1 MTKRRLRLS
10 TSLVLVAWLLLS
22 SPDPSWY
29 GFSQT
34 VVADGITVLNTGAE
48 HRFAQDLTFTLQ
60 ATSEAEIT
68 KVYLFFQVEGG
79 DQTESQVITFDPAT
93 EIDISYA
100 HDLRRSPLPP
110 FALVTYW
117 WQIEDAAGGSL
128 NTASKPSNHEYEDNR
143 FEWENLSA
151 DGITTVHWIVGN
163 GDPVFGQAALD
174 IALASL
180 EEINAELNAPVPESM
195 DIYIYNTQPNLDAA
209 MALTGRLWVVG
220 QAHPE
225 LGVIIVAIPF
235 DSEGGYKWRMRRY
248 IPHEITHLLVYEAVT
263 APKYRYVPEWLDEG
277 LATANEQL
285 PTPEHALILEEAR
298 AQGQLIPLEDL
309 CNPFSPNPQKAFLAY
324 AQNGSLVSFIRE
336 QYGAGGIRGLLNAY
350 ANGASCSSGVQEALD
365 TSLADLEAA
374 WRSSLEGN
382 QPVDPTTRIEQM
394 GRIKEAGLWLGLWL
408 LGVLVAVPMIGGLRR
423 KE

>member
-10 TSLVLVAWLLLS
+10 TSLVLIVWLLLS
-22 SPDPSWY
+22 PLDLSQY

-34 VVADGITVLNTGAE
+34 VAADGITILNTGAE

-60 ATSEAEIT
+60 ARSEAEIT
-68 KVYLFFQVEGG
+68 QVYLFFQVEGS
-79 DQTESQVITFDPAT
+79 DQTESQAITFDPAT
-93 EIDISYA
+93 EVDISYV

-110 FALVTYW
+110 FAPVTYW
-117 WQIEDAAGGSL
+117 WQIEDTAGGSL
-128 NTASKPSNHEYEDNR
+128 NTASEPSHHEYTDNR
-143 FEWENLSA
+143 FEWE
-151 DGITTVHWIVGN
+151 DQGTGGITVHWIVGD
-163 GDPVFGQAALD
+163 GDPIFGQAALD
-174 IALASL
+174 IAAASL
-180 EEINAELNAPVPESM
+180 EEINAELDAPVPESI

-209 MALTGRLWVVG
+209 MALTGRPWVVG

-248 IPHEITHLLVYEAVT
+248 IPHEITHLLVYNAAT

-298 AQGQLIPLEDL
+298 TQGKLLPLEDL
-309 CNPFSPNPQKAFLAY
+309 CNTFSPNPQVAFLAY
-324 AQNGSLVSFIRE
+324 AQSGSLVSFIRE
-336 QYGAGGIRGLLNAY
+336 RYGAPGIRGLLNAY
-350 ANGASCSSGVQEALD
+350 ASGASCSSGVQEALN
-365 TSLADLEAA
+365 TSLADLEVA
-374 WRSSLEGN
+374 WRSSLEGDH
-382 QPVDPTTRIEQM
+382 PVDPTTQ
-394 GRIKEAGLWLGLWL
+394 AGQTDQISQAGIWLGLWL
-408 LGVLVAVPMIGGLRR
+408 LTLLVTVPWVGRFRR

>member
-1 MTKRRLRLS
+1 MTKRRLRVT
-10 TSLVLVAWLLLS
+10 TSLALIVWLLLS
-22 SPDPSWY
+22 SLDHSRY

-34 VVADGITVLNTGAE
+34 ANADGITVLNTGAE

-60 ATSEAEIT
+60 ARSEAEIT
-68 KVYLFFQVEGG
+68 EVYLFFQVEGA
-79 DQTESQVITFDPAT
+79 DRTESQAITFDQAT
-93 EIDISYA
+93 KIDISYV

-110 FALVTYW
+110 FALINYW

-128 NTASKPSNHEYEDNR
+128 NTAAEPNNYEYEDNR
-143 FEWENLSA
+143 FEWENLGA
-151 DGITTVHWIVGN
+151 GTITIHWTVGY

-180 EEINAELNAPVPESM
+180 EEINAELNASVPESI
-195 DIYIYNTQPNLDAA
+195 DIYIYNTQSNLDTA
-209 MALTGRLWVVG
+209 MALTGHHWVVG

-225 LGVIIVAIPF
+225 LGVILVSIPF
-235 DSEGGYKWRMRRY
+235 DSDGGYKWRMRRY
-248 IPHEITHLLVYEAVT
+248 IPHEITHLLVYESVT

-298 AQGQLIPLEDL
+298 TQGQLLPLEDL
-309 CNPFSPNPQKAFLAY
+309 CNSFSPNPQIAFLAY
-324 AQNGSLVSFIRE
+324 AQSGSLVTFIRK
-336 QYGAGGIRGLLNAY
+336 QYGAGGIRGLLDAY
-350 ANGASCSSGVQEALD
+350 ASGASCSSGVQEALNI
-365 TSLADLEAA
+365 SLADLEAA

-382 QPVDPTTRIEQM
+382 QPIDPTIPVEQTDQTE
-394 GRIKEAGLWLGLWL
+394 KAGIWLSLWL
-408 LGVLVAVPMIGGLRR
+408 LLLLVAGPMIGGARR